1 MGRSGALDQ
10 PRDVGV
16 RARREPLF
24 GLAGRDAEGREP
36 AGEVCAVLRDVGV
49 PDEGRR
55 SEEGQ
60 GGERGVMREEKK
72 KRREKTRRQGSQT
85 VFMDRFFPLFGALLG
100 TFFCIL
106 ESRFRRQ

>member
-1 MGRSGALDQ
+1 
-10 PRDVGV
+10 
-16 RARREPLF
+16 
-24 GLAGRDAEGREP
+24 
-36 AGEVCAVLRDVGV
+36 
-49 PDEGRR
+49 
-55 SEEGQ
+55 
-60 GGERGVMREEKK
+60 MREEKK